1 MLSPSHF
8 SLLLLNIKWI
18 PPSPCPNFIHQETR
32 LLFISPGWSSY
43 QEGKHWLCRLSE
55 LILTVVISLCKW
67 SSCCLAYPSEDVA
80 NMGLIPRDDTT
91 LSVLRRL
98 VFHVCNVLET
108 VTQPLSHHVKR
119 DRFQFSLLVGTQPVA
134 ERRHQE
140 LLQRWE
146 WIGLN
151 GHLAS
156 SLASWIHR
164 DPGDFRLHN
173 PDFFIL
179 SWFKTVSGVP
189 LMAQQVK
196 NLTSMHEDA
205 GLIPGLAQ

>member
-108 VTQPLSHHVKR
+108 VTQPLSHHVNLFGRQIPVLSPGGDTTSGWEKTSGITAEMR
-119 DRFQFSLLVGTQPVA
+119 VNRAEWPFGKLPGFLDTQGPWWLQASQPRFFYS
-134 ERRHQE
+134 
-140 LLQRWE
+140 
-146 WIGLN
+146 
-151 GHLAS
+151 
-156 SLASWIHR
+156 
-164 DPGDFRLHN
+164 
-173 PDFFIL
+173 IL
-179 SWFKTVSGVP
+179 
-189 LMAQQVK
+189 
-196 NLTSMHEDA
+196 
-205 GLIPGLAQ
+205 I